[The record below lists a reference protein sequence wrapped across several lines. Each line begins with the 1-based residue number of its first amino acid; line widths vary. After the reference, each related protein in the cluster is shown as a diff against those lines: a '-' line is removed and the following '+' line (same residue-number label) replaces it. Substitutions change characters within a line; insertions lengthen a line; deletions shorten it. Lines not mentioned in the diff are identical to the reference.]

1 MKKYSFI
8 LYKKEGV
15 KQSLKCVN
23 YQHYE
28 QAKKELDLKLDS
40 LGIKEEDAEFLKKC
54 TKEGFIQFFEKYFVK
69 EVKKLD
75 VEYVCE
81 GHMEENEKKIKEE
94 CKDDDNI
101 NKRISFDKISE
112 FQYCNRLYPSVFSYY
127 RELNK

>member
-1 MKKYSFI
+1 M
-8 LYKKEGV
+8 
-15 KQSLKCVN
+15 
-23 YQHYE
+23 
-28 QAKKELDLKLDS
+28 
-40 LGIKEEDAEFLKKC
+40 KKC